1 MKTLFLLSGLQVG
14 GTETKSVKI
23 VNELVKRGRSVALAY
38 LQGPEDLLPEINSD
52 VKTTCLKRKGRFSL
66 TALRNLRRLVSENDI
81 ELIVCMNEYPL
92 LYAATLK
99 LFLGFDSLK
108 VLLAINT
115 TEFQRVRDRLF
126 MLIYSRLIRHID
138 GVVYGC
144 EYQRRLWQERYRL
157 GEVES
162 RVIYNGVNS
171 EFFDRT
177 RSIDS
182 LRGPLGL
189 ADTFVI
195 GCVGRLDGEK
205 NQSALLS
212 VAAQLNSEAKRC
224 DVLLVG
230 AGPAMDQLRR
240 QADDLGIG
248 DRVHFLGRM
257 KDVRSALKTMDVF
270 VLPSIAVETFSNAAL
285 EAMAM
290 SLPVVL
296 SDIAGAPEMV
306 VDGENGF
313 LYKKDDLDCLANLLV
328 RLRDDVALRKN
339 IGRNAR
345 EAVAR
350 QFDINKMYDAYQ
362 KLLGDR

>member
-14 GTETKSVKI
+14 GTETKTVKI
-23 VNELVKRGRSVALAY
+23 VNELVKRGRSVSLAY
-38 LQGPEDLLPEINSD
+38 LQGPEHLLPDIRSD
-52 VKTTCLKRKGRFSL
+52 VITTCLQRKGKFSL
-66 TALRNLRRLVSENDI
+66 TALRNLRQLVTENDI

-99 LFLGFDSLK
+99 LFMGFDNLK
-108 VLLAINT
+108 VFLAINT
-115 TEFQRVRDRLF
+115 TEFKRIRDRLF
-126 MLIYSRLIRHID
+126 MLIYSRFIRGIN
-138 GVVYGC
+138 GVIYGC

-157 GEVES
+157 GGVES

-177 RSIDS
+177 RTSDDIREQLGMSDS
-182 LRGPLGL
+182 
-189 ADTFVI
+189 FVV
-195 GCVGRLDGEK
+195 GCVGRLEREK

-212 VAAQLNSEAKRC
+212 VAARLNSEAQRC

-230 AGPAMDQLRR
+230 AGPALDQLRQ
-240 QADDLGIG
+240 QANDLGIG
-248 DRVHFLGRM
+248 DRVHCPGRM

-306 VDGENGF
+306 VNGETGF
-313 LYKKDDLDCLANLLV
+313 LYEKDDLEQLADLLI
-328 RLRDDVALRKN
+328 RLRDDTTLREE

-345 EAVAR
+345 DAVAR
-350 QFDINKMYDAYQ
+350 KFDINQMYDAYEAV
-362 KLLGDR
+362 LDNG